1 MFFFQNIFH
10 NLICY
15 TQPANCRPNSHHGIN
30 GSNHQL
36 SSIKSHVFSLIQ
48 RQFWPLNNFLH
59 YNIYIYIYMSELLSD
74 SYIWMLIRLRVHRMA
89 NLTDT
94 CEDTHVQSVSV
105 S

>member
-48 RQFWPLNNFLH
+48 RQFWPL
-59 YNIYIYIYMSELLSD
+59 
-74 SYIWMLIRLRVHRMA
+74 
-89 NLTDT
+89 
-94 CEDTHVQSVSV
+94 
-105 S
+105 